1 MTAEPVIILEGPM
14 PETLP
19 LFDLP
24 PLEMRDRL
32 QAKLRALARQRLY
45 LGTSSWKYEGW
56 LNQIYT
62 PERYGVRGKFSRK
75 RFEAECLAEYAETFP
90 IVCGDFSFYQFPP
103 PDFWH
108 KLFASVPPQFLFAF
122 KVPEDI
128 TVFTFPQHPR
138 YGGRKGTRNPHFLNA
153 ELFASQLLEPLSSYR
168 ERVPVILFEFGAFPP
183 SLFAEAGEFAELL
196 AAFFACLPD
205 TFRYGVEIRNPEFL
219 DEPFFAALRHHRV
232 AYVFNAWTRMPEI
245 GAQMQLPGAF
255 TADFTVVR
263 ALLQVGCPYEDA
275 VRQFSPYEKLQN
287 PNPEIRRALRQLLV
301 RAKQRSEPTYIFI
314 NNRLE
319 GNALSTVEAILE
331 EFEAQ

>member
-1 MTAEPVIILEGPM
+1 MTAEPVIILEGTM

-24 PLEMRDRL
+24 PLEVRDRL
-32 QAKLRALARQRLY
+32 QAKLRTLARQRLY

-62 PERYGVRGKFSRK
+62 PERYRVHGKFSRK
-75 RFEAECLAEYAETFP
+75 KFECLGEYAETFP

-153 ELFASQLLEPLSSYR
+153 ELFASQFLEPLSSYR

-183 SLFAEAGEFAELL
+183 SLFAEPGEFAELL
-196 AAFFACLPD
+196 TAFFACLPD

-219 DEPFFAALRHHRV
+219 DKPFFSALQHHRV
-232 AYVFNAWTRMPEI
+232 AYVFNAWT
-245 GAQMQLPGAF
+245 
-255 TADFTVVR
+255 
-263 ALLQVGCPYEDA
+263 
-275 VRQFSPYEKLQN
+275 
-287 PNPEIRRALRQLLV
+287 
-301 RAKQRSEPTYIFI
+301 IFI